1 MPSRRAQSLNAP
13 LPPPPP
19 AWLAWSAWGLAAFFY
34 LIGFFHRVAPAVITR
49 ELMQEFGIGAAALG
63 HLSASY
69 LYSYL
74 VMQVPSGILA
84 DRLGPRRLLAGACL
98 AAAAGAAVFALAP
111 GFLLACLGRLM
122 IGGSVAVAFVALLKL
137 ASHWMPPRHF
147 ALATGMALL
156 VGLLGAASAG
166 APLRLLVDAMG
177 WRAVSLAIGGLTLVL
192 ALAIWLWVRDDPS
205 ERGFRSQAPQLA
217 AKRDG
222 AGGGWGGWRGL
233 LACRNLWLLTL
244 APAGMVGP
252 MLAFAGLWGV
262 PFLVVRH
269 GLEQATAAGIC
280 SLQLI
285 AWGVGGPLLGW
296 LSDRVGRRK
305 APYLTGTLLVALTWP
320 LLLYAPLPL
329 PLHIALTLLNGL
341 GTHRPQTEA
350 ELQRMLGPDIVGRC
364 RCLQHDAYDEAG
376 LVSLGTTRRGHPLKV
391 NKHLLEADL
400 KILTGFIEPHFFAGY
415 SGGPKAVLPGVAG
428 AETVLANHGPEMI
441 AHLQAT
447 FGRTIGNPIWEEMLE
462 AASQVENTFLVNV
475 TLDRENAITGVFA
488 GEVAAAHARG
498 CDHVREAS
506 LYTISEPYDLVIT
519 TNSGYPLDQNLYQC
533 VKGLAAAVRAVR
545 PGGAILLLAACEE
558 GLPDHGEYARILREA
573 GSPQAVLDRVTQ
585 PGFTGQD
592 GWQVQVQAQVQLKAD
607 VYVFSEG
614 LSDDQVKTSLLHPC
628 RDLARGIPE
637 LLARYGSRVCALPQG
652 PLTVLD
658 VGG

>member
-1 MPSRRAQSLNAP
+1 MNLKMDYGRHGLSLTLPDSADVFLARDAAP
-13 LPPPPP
+13 L
-19 AWLAWSAWGLAAFFY
+19 AD
-34 LIGFFHRVAPAVITR
+34 
-49 ELMQEFGIGAAALG
+49 EAAA
-63 HLSASY
+63 
-69 LYSYL
+69 
-74 VMQVPSGILA
+74 IR
-84 DRLGPRRLLAGACL
+84 D
-98 AAAAGAAVFALAP
+98 AL
-111 GFLLACLGRLM
+111 
-122 IGGSVAVAFVALLKL
+122 
-137 ASHWMPPRHF
+137 RHP
-147 ALATGMALL
+147 
-156 VGLLGAASAG
+156 VGC
-166 APLRLLVDAMG
+166 APLREHLQPGMTVVIVHTDITRATPNDRLLPVI
-177 WRAVSLAIGGLTLVL
+177 LAEL
-192 ALAIWLWVRDDPS
+192 
-205 ERGFRSQAPQLA
+205 E
-217 AKRDG
+217 
-222 AGGGWGGWRGL
+222 AGG
-233 LACRNLWLLTL
+233 
-244 APAGMVGP
+244 
-252 MLAFAGLWGV
+252 
-262 PFLVVRH
+262 
-269 GLEQATAAGIC
+269 I
-280 SLQLI
+280 
-285 AWGVGGPLLGW
+285 
-296 LSDRVGRRK
+296 RRED
-305 APYLTGTLLVALTWP
+305 
-320 LLLYAPLPL
+320 
-329 PLHIALTLLNGL
+329 ITLLNGL